1 MFINKIDP
9 SGKSNILNI
18 IHFIKKQV
26 QVLQEA
32 EYKLLMIKT
41 D

>member
-1 MFINKIDP
+1 MRVIE
-9 SGKSNILNI
+9 
-18 IHFIKKQV
+18 KQV

-41 D
+41 DLRLKDQLL